1 MSLFVYFLSTTVSYL
16 SIAIYL
22 SLQLYAIVNFLSA
35 FLFWE
40 LLSPFLVFRGG
51 LGFPLGSV
59 RILRSSFPLF
69 VRCSRCVYPPCGE
82 RFGGLMARNPA
93 SYVSCL
99 TLVTRRMCESAF
111 LFDIVASLFVR
122 PSPVFV
128 DLSTLQAWFLSAT
141 FL

>member
-35 FLFWE
+35 FLF
-40 LLSPFLVFRGG
+40 
-51 LGFPLGSV
+51 
-59 RILRSSFPLF
+59 
-69 VRCSRCVYPPCGE
+69 
-82 RFGGLMARNPA
+82 
-93 SYVSCL
+93 
-99 TLVTRRMCESAF
+99 
-111 LFDIVASLFVR
+111 DIVASLFVR